1 MPALPNSLKNARVKT
16 VAHSHTTLEP
26 PPAAPTLEPLLPA
39 VRRAAVPILVLTIS
53 NGAFLFGTPQLAETW
68 YAWVIKPPLSAA
80 FMGTGY
86 LIGMVGILLTLFV
99 IRSWQSVLIAVNA
112 FFALSA
118 LHVAVTLL
126 HADRF
131 RWDYPLTW
139 AWIAV
144 YSSIPL
150 GIVASHRRQ
159 QRNRS
164 HQSSQPIPSR
174 PGFDLERALLFALG
188 SGVLIVSAALFVA
201 PLEVGG
207 LWAWTLTPLTA
218 RITSSWYAFMGLL
231 LVLGAVQRRQPHR
244 VLLSNFMLC
253 VWSVLLLSLP
263 VLHASQFK
271 TGGEVLA
278 WLGVHAV
285 LLVTTAWATVRAWRR
300 MKLEQLMW

>member
-1 MPALPNSLKNARVKT
+1 MCTLPSVVKDARVKT
-16 VAHSHTTLEP
+16 AVHPHTTLEP
-26 PPAAPTLEPLLPA
+26 PPAAPMLEPLLPA
-39 VRRAAVPILVLTIS
+39 VRRAAMPILVLTIS
-53 NGAFLFGTPQLAETW
+53 NGVFLFGTPNLAETW

-112 FFALSA
+112 FFALSV
-118 LHVAVTLL
+118 LHVLVTLL

-159 QRNRS
+159 RRNRS
-164 HQSSQPIPSR
+164 HHPSQPASSR
-174 PGFDLERALLFALG
+174 SGFDLERAILFALG
-188 SGVLIVSAALFVA
+188 VGVLIVSAGLFIA

-207 LWAWTLTPLTA
+207 VWAWTLTPLTA
-218 RITSSWYAFMGLL
+218 RITSSWYAFMGML
-231 LVLGAVQRRQPHR
+231 LVMGAVRSHQPHR
-244 VLLSNFMLC
+244 VLLTNFMLC
-253 VWSVLLLSLP
+253 VWSVLLLSCRSCTLRN
-263 VLHASQFK
+263 SN
-271 TGGEVLA
+271 
-278 WLGVHAV
+278 
-285 LLVTTAWATVRAWRR
+285 R
-300 MKLEQLMW
+300 MARYSRG